1 MALRAGL
8 GLAALAWLVTLTWC
22 DLRDRRLPDTLT
34 LPGAAAALAGAGLLG
49 RGLPAL
55 AGAAGLA
62 GLYLLVHLLRP
73 AGLGGGD
80 VKLALGV
87 GAITGCFGPAVWTLA
102 ALGAPLLTAGWG
114 LLAARRGVAAV
125 PHAPAMA
132 LTGVAAVALTVL

>member
-8 GLAALAWLVTLTWC
+8 GLAVLAWLITLSWH

-34 LPGAAAALAGAGLLG
+34 LPGAGALLVGAGLAG

-62 GLYLLVHLLRP
+62 GLYLLVHLANP

-87 GAITGCFGPAVWTLA
+87 GALTGTFGPAVWALA
-102 ALGAPLLTAGWG
+102 ALGAPLLTAGWALIALRG
-114 LLAARRGVAAV
+114 GARGV

-132 LTGVAAVALTVL
+132 LTGVAAVTLALL